1 MRTVSTTRKD
11 LTSSCQRMRC
21 AHHTRHAR
29 QVYRGLDV
37 GSAKLP
43 VRQRQGVAHHLLD
56 VLSPHEEMNAGDW
69 ADAAAAAAADCARR
83 GKVPIVV
90 GGTGFYLRW
99 YEHAAARVYTHRGST
114 VARCSSRTTDCP

>member
-1 MRTVSTTRKD
+1 M
-11 LTSSCQRMRC
+11 
-21 AHHTRHAR
+21 
-29 QVYRGLDV
+29 YRGLDV

-99 YEHAAARVYTHRGST
+99 CVTPAFCSAASAAKRRLCVAQLTCGLLWRVRRANATLR
-114 VARCSSRTTDCP
+114 